1 VTNTQALRVGAD
13 RQLEGRRGFLGWSL
27 IAGAVALGLLIYFVG
42 AKDLAARGAWF
53 VVGEAI
59 GITAAILLCLTA
71 MLAARLRPLEYVFGD
86 MTRVY
91 IAHGVC
97 GLTMFGLVTLHPLL
111 YVFGTLPE
119 TNAAAGV
126 IVPFKLVALDWCSWI
141 LIALAIAP
149 TLFVRLSYDRWR
161 WTHLLLGAAV
171 ITTGISLVLT
181 SETFDTF
188 TIPALRI
195 YLGVLFITAVAS
207 VAYVSFVRRRVQ
219 PKHEYRVV
227 GAEHHEA
234 AKAIEIHLEPV
245 GAPLSHRAGQFAY
258 FDLID
263 DRIQVK
269 RDYEAHPFSIASAPG
284 DGPMKVVVEASGQHT
299 GRIQEI
305 AAMDEAHALVHG
317 AYGMLG
323 RTYGP
328 KQLWVGGGIGVTP
341 FLALAEQTTLDGTND
356 VVFVVAVDTPE
367 QAFYMD
373 RLRGYEAIYPGLRV
387 ILWPGKERGHPTIAA
402 LTEEVPDLVDRT
414 LLLSG
419 PEAMTHDLAHDAHA
433 AGVHRDRIRTEV
445 AIGPPR
451 RWRYASPALRVMRV
465 VIGVEVSVFLVA
477 AIGSTIGRAVS

>member
-1 VTNTQALRVGAD
+1 MTTAQALRVEAD
-13 RQLEGRRGFLGWSL
+13 RQLEGRRGYLGWSL
-27 IAGAVALGLLIYFVG
+27 IVGAVALGLLIYFVG
-42 AKDLAARGAWF
+42 ASDLAARGTWF
-53 VVGEAI
+53 VIGEAM
-59 GITAAILLCLTA
+59 GICAAVLLSLTA
-71 MLAARLRPLEYVFGD
+71 ILAARLRVLEYLFGD

-91 IAHGVC
+91 VAHGVV

-119 TNAAAGV
+119 TDAAAGV

-149 TLFVRLSYDRWR
+149 TLFIRLRYDRWR

-171 ITTGISLVLT
+171 ITTAISLVIT

-188 TIPALRI
+188 KVPALRA
-195 YLGVLFITAVAS
+195 YLGLLFVLAIAAV
-207 VAYVSFVRRRVQ
+207 VYVSFVRRRVQ

-227 GAEHHEA
+227 AADHHEE
-234 AKAIEIHLEPV
+234 AKAIELHLEPV
-245 GAPLSHRAGQFAY
+245 GEPLRYTAGQFAY

-269 RDYEAHPFSIASAPG
+269 RDYVAHPFSIASAPSSAR
-284 DGPMKVVVEASGQHT
+284 MRVIVEASGEHT
-299 GRIQEI
+299 GRIQAI
-305 AAMDEAHALVHG
+305 AALDEAHALVHG

-341 FLALAEQTTLDGTND
+341 FLALAEQTALDAKND
-356 VVFVVAVDTPE
+356 VVFVIAVDSE
-367 QAFYMD
+367 QQAFYME
-373 RLRGYEAIYPGLRV
+373 RLREYEALHPGFRA
-387 ILWPGKERGHPTIAA
+387 ILWPGGERGHPTIAA
-402 LTEEVPDLVDRT
+402 LQEEVPDLVERT

-419 PEAMTHDLAHDAHA
+419 PMAMVHDLARDAHT

-445 AIGPPR
+445 SIGPPT
-451 RWRYASPALRVMRV
+451 RWRYASPALRIARV
-465 VIGVEVSVFLVA
+465 VIGVEVTVFLLAVA
-477 AIGSTIGRAVS
+477 VSTIGRAVS